1 MNTSPALP
9 HLSAVTWSDEKL
21 NEDGESPWSGANNNW
36 DSLSHWMFGLVTGEL
51 LSLTIFKLFKLTLL

>member
-51 LSLTIFKLFKLTLL
+51 FIINNL